1 MFTFHHL
8 SRSPGQKHLV
18 TCRNILL
25 PSPSTKTQCI
35 DRGVHMNRVIQVTL
49 PEDGYLETLKPEE
62 RVVKGQLGQNMIFE
76 DLRPQLD
83 ALARWDDPDV
93 GRAVMQAQYIL
104 TQRQR
109 SLKTSI
115 SCTKI
120 AVVVSICTELASQPF
135 LRPGHPILL
144 RHLAVVSGPR
154 KSYSVPVALSRH
166 APQALT
172 FPNTHLQEESPG

>member
-109 SLKTSI
+109 LLKTSI

-120 AVVVSICTELASQPF
+120 LMWCTLCTP
-135 LRPGHPILL
+135 HPSLTSL
-144 RHLAVVSGPR
+144 MTTLTL
-154 KSYSVPVALSRH
+154 VPV
-166 APQALT
+166 
-172 FPNTHLQEESPG
+172 